1 MILTRIWVLL
11 FALFTLLIQTHQFLL
26 TGWTA
31 FLQWLQAEMDAC
43 PWGSDIKD
51 LVEGGLACPAN
62 ISFPMS
68 TTIYYAELVDKQ

>member
-1 MILTRIWVLL
+1 LG
-11 FALFTLLIQTHQFLL
+11 FALCLVHLVNSDASFFL